1 MILLKMEKNKK
12 FFWFFLVLLF
22 LMTLFFYIQSNIYSF
37 RGNMIKKIELGGKIF
52 RFEIVDSPNKMV
64 LGLSGRK
71 KMCLY
76 CGMLF
81 VFSENKNHSFWMK
94 NMKFP
99 LDIIWL
105 EKGIVK
111 KIEKN
116 IPADSPHIFSPNTDS
131 DIVLEINGG
140 IVERLD
146 IKEGDFIFYK

>member
-1 MILLKMEKNKK
+1 MEKNKK

>member
-1 MILLKMEKNKK
+1 MEKNKK
-12 FFWFFLVLLF
+12 FICFFSVLLF
-22 LMTLFFYIQSNIYSF
+22 LVTLIFYIQSNVYSF
-37 RGNMIKKIELGGKIF
+37 RGNMIKKVELGGKIF
-52 RFEIVDSPNKMV
+52 RFEIVNSPNKMI

-71 KMCLY
+71 KICIH

-105 EKGIVK
+105 EKGVIK

-131 DIVLEINGG
+131 DIVLEVNGG
-140 IVERLD
+140 TVERLN